1 MHELRL
7 GHTLKI
13 GSDHRED
20 SKVLQDDGGGDTL
33 ANFLYNGVRQ
43 GHEDGADQSNDA
55 RNGVVLMLT
64 LGNE

>member
-1 MHELRL
+1 ML

-20 SKVLQDDGGGDTL
+20 SEVLQDDGGGDTL

-43 GHEDGADQSNDA
+43 SHEDGADQSNDA